1 METPSKRRAL
11 GLLDA
16 NVNAS
21 PRSPIKSLK
30 TPASDIRKRPFDN
43 IPSLPTPSKRACL
56 HKMSTA
62 ANGLQPSPIL
72 SKFSLNDTELDLP
85 PAGPSLGLGM
95 TSFDSSPDASRAFMT
110 ACASSPT
117 VSLPRARSRTMSRQ
131 ETRQKA
137 DALRLRLGLANY
149 KLRTGQADVPL
160 DKLQMRPCRL
170 FRHSISFPNPRSPP
184 TFAAMAATARK
195 ALGHMSTSTSAMMS
209 SSPVQPSPLRER
221 QHRVAAAAIAPD
233 VTATTPP
240 RASAIAPR
248 QVQLPTPMPSQEERQ
263 ERQRQLQKQKQ
274 KQQPQLLRQTPLQM
288 PKMELTG
295 DETESEP
302 EPDAEEEEEE
312 GGGEEEEGEETGDGC
327 DADNAGDETETEPEL
342 VVTPKKQI
350 AGCSTADDDSG
361 AATGLLFLAR
371 SA

>member
-43 IPSLPTPSKRACL
+43 IPSLPIPSKRACL
-56 HKMSTA
+56 HNMPTA

-85 PAGPSLGLGM
+85 PASLSMGLGM

-117 VSLPRARSRTMSRQ
+117 VSLPRPRSRTMSRQ

-170 FRHSISFPNPRSPP
+170 LRHSISFPNPRSPP

-221 QHRVAAAAIAPD
+221 QHRVATAATAPD

-240 RASAIAPR
+240 RASVIAPR
-248 QVQLPTPMPSQEERQ
+248 QIQLPTPMPSQEERQ

-274 KQQPQLLRQTPLQM
+274 QLQLLRQTPLKI
-288 PKMELTG
+288 PKVELTG

-302 EPDAEEEEEE
+302 EPDAEEEGEGEE
-312 GGGEEEEGEETGDGC
+312 GGDGH